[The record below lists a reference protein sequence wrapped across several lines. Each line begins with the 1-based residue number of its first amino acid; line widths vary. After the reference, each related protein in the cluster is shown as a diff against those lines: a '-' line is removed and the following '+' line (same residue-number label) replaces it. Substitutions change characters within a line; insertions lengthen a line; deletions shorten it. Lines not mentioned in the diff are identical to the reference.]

1 MFGRNITTC
10 MIILKFGFKK
20 VKSVGTVLEYD
31 CNNAV
36 CKGSMF

>member
-1 MFGRNITTC
+1 MFGWNITTH
-10 MIILKFGFKK
+10 MIVLKSDFKK

-36 CKGSMF
+36 CEGSMF